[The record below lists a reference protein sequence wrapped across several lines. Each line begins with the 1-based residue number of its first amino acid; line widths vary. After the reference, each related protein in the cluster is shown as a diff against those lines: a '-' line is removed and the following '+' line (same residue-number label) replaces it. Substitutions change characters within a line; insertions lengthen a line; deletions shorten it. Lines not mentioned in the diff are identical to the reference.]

1 MTNHRVLLSGC
12 TFCRKQQGGVELA
25 GVHRDDVADDDDDN
39 DDVADADDDDNDDDD
54 I

>member
-1 MTNHRVLLSGC
+1 MTNYRVLLSGC

-25 GVHRDDVADDDDDN
+25 GVHRDDAAD

>member
-1 MTNHRVLLSGC
+1 MTNYQVLLSGC

-25 GVHRDDVADDDDDN
+25 GVHRGDAADDDDEN